1 MANDLNVVALVG
13 RLTRDSE
20 LRYSNGG
27 MAICRYS
34 IAVNRRKRSG
44 DNKWEDEVNFFDCV
58 MFGKSAESL
67 NQYLEKGRQVSIIG
81 ELRQNRWEQDGQS
94 RSRVE
99 IAVNSLQLLS
109 SPGSTDSRNT
119 SRQSGQPQARNQG
132 SYSSQPAPQNTASPL
147 DIGGP
152 EQFDDDQI
160 PF

>member
-1 MANDLNVVALVG
+1 MANDLNVVALTG
-13 RLTRDSE
+13 RITRDSE

-27 MAICRYS
+27 MAIAKFS
-34 IAVNRRKRSG
+34 IAVNRRTKKG
-44 DNKWEDEVNFFDCV
+44 DQWVEDASFFDCS
-58 MFGKSAESL
+58 MFGKSAEGV
-67 NQYLEKGRQVSIIG
+67 NQYLNKGTQVAINA

-99 IAVNSLQLLS
+99 LIVNSLTLLGG
-109 SPGSTDSRNT
+109 PQDS
-119 SRQSGQPQARNQG
+119 QNQRYSAPRDNPAPVQK
-132 SYSSQPAPQNTASPL
+132 SYSTPQP